1 MIFLKR
7 CILILFFLFI
17 SCSDEEAEYLYDF
30 PSLSQGQLI
39 DLKKISETI
48 EGFFITTDLSDV
60 DNSWAERGFYLY
72 ACIRFLNDETVNK
85 KLNKSAIPLLIQV
98 STHKDKPEA
107 ESVLLLHPKTV
118 KSDAGGVF
126 YYEEKQH
133 FQFVDSPITIRG
145 IEYNIFD
152 VEFNQ
157 KGKITHISFIK
168 KGTSLDDL
176 QAVREEGEDEND
188 EEDDEDERNTDNEN
202 DDNNGDDDDTDDD
215 NEDNDNDDEKEE
227 SKKDLLL
234 EVQAFAKQF
243 SSSCANWPILKY
255 KHSDGLPDYLQ
266 VRYSGE
272 EGTGGQGSSTGSKP
286 TQVPKEIQTPIP
298 ENAPHTPVPQKN

>member
-7 CILILFFLFI
+7 CIFILFFLFV

-30 PSLSQGQLI
+30 PPLSQGQLI

-48 EGFFITTDLSDV
+48 EGFLITTDLSDV
-60 DNSWAERGFYLY
+60 DSSWAERGFYLY
-72 ACIRFLNDETVNK
+72 VCIRFLNDETVNK

-133 FQFVDSPITIRG
+133 FQLVDSPITIRNM
-145 IEYNIFD
+145 EYNIFD

-176 QAVREEGEDEND
+176 QAVREAGEDDE
-188 EEDDEDERNTDNEN
+188 EEDDDEQSTTDDENADDDNDDENTDNE
-202 DDNNGDDDDTDDD
+202 D
-215 NEDNDNDDEKEE
+215 NETDDEKEE

-243 SSSCANWPILKY
+243 SSSCTDWPILKY

-272 EGTGGQGSSTGSKP
+272 GGTKKDGGTSSTGSKP
-286 TQVPKEIQTPIP
+286 IQVPSQVQTPIP
-298 ENAPHTPVPQKN
+298 EGAPHKPVPQ